1 MTPYL
6 YDFIEA
12 KIVHQ
17 TSPIEA
23 YRKFDTISSKHTEL
37 LRKYTKQVQEARAN
51 NEEETIKKHIN
62 DYEVILSQLI
72 IKKSFSIFI
81 VDKIIIKYL
90 GTFHNYLIYDNVY
103 PFTISISV

>member
-1 MTPYL
+1 LYCKYEYFDLAADVLAENAHLTYKYMTPYL

-72 IKKSFSIFI
+72 IKKAS
-81 VDKIIIKYL
+81 VYL
-90 GTFHNYLIYDNVY
+90 L
-103 PFTISISV
+103 